1 MMRDD
6 LAAMM
11 SLSPAA
17 YFAALQA
24 RKAAEA
30 KRAAA
35 EQPDYSD
42 DDIL

>member
-1 MMRDD
+1 MMRAD

-17 YFAALQA
+17 YAALQA